1 MNIAIVDDDIRE
13 CDKLSETIKEY
24 AAQAKLP
31 LTLSVYHSAEEIL
44 ASYRPYAFTAIF
56 MDVYMDG
63 MTGVEAA
70 RDILAA
76 DSHAIIIFLTSSTN
90 HMSDAFSIHAY
101 DYIGKPA
108 ERSRIFK
115 VLDDVLMRQTEFDAD
130 EGLSFESDKDTISL
144 AYHDIAY
151 VKTGDRNYLDIT
163 DGSGNT
169 YSTRL
174 TFSEVV
180 QILQADRRFL
190 LILRGILV
198 NMEFIIRI
206 KDGVCY
212 LADGLTLPVNVKKQK
227 ELEAVWQNFKLDSNR
242 NDRQRRRRSR

>member
-1 MNIAIVDDDIRE
+1 MNIAIVDDDSRE
-13 CDKLSETIKEY
+13 CDRLSDIIKEY
-24 AAQAKLP
+24 AAQARLP

-76 DSHAIIIFLTSSTN
+76 DSHAMIIFLTSSTD
-90 HMSDAFSIHAY
+90 HMPDAFAIHAY

-115 VLDDVLMRQTEFDAD
+115 VLDDVLMRQTELDAD
-130 EGLSFESDKDTISL
+130 EWLSFESDKDTISL

-151 VKTGDRNYLDIT
+151 VKTGDRNYLDIA

-169 YSTRL
+169 YRTRL
-174 TFSEVV
+174 TFSEVSR
-180 QILQADRRFL
+180 ILSEDNRFL
-190 LILRGILV
+190 LILRGVLV
-198 NMEFIIRI
+198 NMEYIIRI
-206 KDGVCY
+206 KDSICY
-212 LADGLTLPVNVKKQK
+212 LSDGSQLPVNVKKQK
-227 ELEAVWQNFKLDSNR
+227 ELESLWQNFKLDINR
-242 NDRQRRRRSR
+242 KHSRRRRNR